1 MEKRSVWAIL
11 FRMSTES
18 SIMIRTP
25 FDAKTFNGND
35 EDDQLDAGAWC
46 LGRMGGAWIPVLFA
60 VATPT
65 NAEKIK
71 NKFLESMVEDE
82 DDCQP

>member
-11 FRMSTES
+11 FRISTDS

-25 FDAKTFNGND
+25 FNAKEFDGSK

-46 LGRMGGAWIPVLFA
+46 LGRMGGSWIPALFICG
-60 VATPT
+60 TQSE
-65 NAEKIK
+65 AEKVK
-71 NKFLESMVEDE
+71 EELLEKMKED
-82 DDCQP
+82 Q

>member
-11 FRMSTES
+11 FRISTDS

-25 FDAKTFNGND
+25 FNAKEFDGSK

-46 LGRMGGAWIPVLFA
+46 LGRMGGSWIPALFICG
-60 VATPT
+60 TQSE
-65 NAEKIK
+65 AEKVK
-71 NKFLESMVEDE
+71 EELLEKMKED
-82 DDCQP
+82 QQ

>member
-1 MEKRSVWAIL
+1 MEKARVWALL

>member
-11 FRMSTES
+11 FRLSTDS

-25 FDAKTFNGND
+25 FNAKEFDGSK

-46 LGRMGGAWIPVLFA
+46 LGRMGGSWIPALFICG
-60 VATPT
+60 TQSE
-65 NAEKIK
+65 AEKVK
-71 NKFLESMVEDE
+71 EELLEKMKED
-82 DDCQP
+82 Q

>member
-11 FRMSTES
+11 FRISTDS

-25 FDAKTFNGND
+25 FNAKEFDGSK

-46 LGRMGGAWIPVLFA
+46 LGRMGGSWIPALFICGTQSEA
-60 VATPT
+60 DKVKEELL
-65 NAEKIK
+65 EKMK
-71 NKFLESMVEDE
+71 ED
-82 DDCQP
+82 Q

>member
-11 FRMSTES
+11 FRLSTDS

-25 FDAKTFNGND
+25 FNAKEFDGSK

-46 LGRMGGAWIPVLFA
+46 LGRMGGSWIPALFICG
-60 VATPT
+60 TQSE
-65 NAEKIK
+65 AEKVK
-71 NKFLESMVEDE
+71 EELLEKMKED
-82 DDCQP
+82 QQ

>member
-11 FRMSTES
+11 FRISTDS

-25 FDAKTFNGND
+25 FNAKEFDGNK

-46 LGRMGGAWIPVLFA
+46 LGRMGGSWIPALFICG
-60 VATPT
+60 TQSE
-65 NAEKIK
+65 AEKVK
-71 NKFLESMVEDE
+71 EELLEKMKED
-82 DDCQP
+82 QQ